1 MATPKSGSSK
11 GGGSARKTTRK
22 TTHKATHER
31 PAAAEAVSAR
41 ARSGTKEAE
50 AAAPSRA
57 VDSAG
62 RATERAA
69 QATKRAAGA
78 AATAARVASRRAVEA
93 TPTIVL
99 KATSIIEEEV
109 AMGIGAVKRI
119 EQRFLDVDA
128 LRAQHPDR
136 VMSRFRKD
144 AHEAVDI
151 ILDIVTAAATTVGE
165 RAGKMVNVTASHLM
179 QGNASASHRKHGDS
193 GSADAGATRLPM
205 VRMPGTVAPGKDA
218 ELMMSLE
225 NESDTT
231 TAEFTLHSSELVS
244 ASGARIPGSAVM
256 FEPATLAVGP
266 RAAGS
271 VAVRVR
277 VPADAKPGSYEG
289 LLRATQLDGLR
300 AMLAV
305 NVG

>member
-1 MATPKSGSSK
+1 MATPKSKLSK
-11 GGGSARKTTRK
+11 GGSARKTTRK
-22 TTHKATHER
+22 R
-31 PAAAEAVSAR
+31 PAASAAAGAEPAKLRAR
-41 ARSGTKEAE
+41 AGTADAE

-57 VDSAG
+57 VDSAR
-62 RATERAA
+62 RAAERAA
-69 QATKRAAGA
+69 RATKRAAGA
-78 AATAARVASRRAVEA
+78 AATAARDASRRVVGV

-99 KATSIIEEEV
+99 KAASIIEEEV
-109 AMGIGAVKRI
+109 AIGIGAVKRI
-119 EQRFLDVDA
+119 EQRFLDVEA
-128 LRAQHPDR
+128 LRAHQPDH

-151 ILDIVTAAATTVGE
+151 ILDIVSAAATTVGE
-165 RAGKMVNVTASHLM
+165 RAGKMVNVTASHRK
-179 QGNASASHRKHGDS
+179 QGSGSASDRQHGDS
-193 GSADAGATRLPM
+193 GSADAGATRLPT

-218 ELMMSLE
+218 VLTMSLE

-244 ASGARIPGSAVM
+244 ASGARIPASAVM

-266 RAAGS
+266 RAAGR

>member
-11 GGGSARKTTRK
+11 GGRSARKTTRK
-22 TTHKATHER
+22 R
-31 PAAAEAVSAR
+31 PAATPAAPVKAR
-41 ARSGTKEAE
+41 ARAGTTEAE
-50 AAAPSRA
+50 TVAPSRA
-57 VDSAG
+57 VDSA
-62 RATERAA
+62 ERAA
-69 QATKRAAGA
+69 ERAKQATKRAAGA
-78 AATAARVASRRAVEA
+78 AAAAARDASRRVVEA

-99 KATSIIEEEV
+99 KAASIIEEEV
-109 AMGIGAVKRI
+109 AIGIGAVKRI

-128 LRAQHPDR
+128 LRAQRPDH

-165 RAGKMVNVTASHLM
+165 RAGKMVNVTASHLK
-179 QGNASASHRKHGDS
+179 QGDGSTSQRKHGNS
-193 GSADAGATRLPM
+193 GSANAGVTRLPT

-218 ELMMSLE
+218 QLMMSLE
-225 NESDTT
+225 NESDATI
-231 TAEFTLHSSELVS
+231 AKFTLHSSELVS
-244 ASGARIPGSAVM
+244 AGGARIPASAVM

-271 VAVRVR
+271 VAVRVC
-277 VPADAKPGSYEG
+277 VPANAKPGSYEG

-300 AMLAV
+300 AMLVV